1 VITVESWNS
10 LIRRRVAIAFAAA
23 IVALIVAAPSAAA
36 RAGAVEG
43 RVVNATTGERLS
55 GIDVTLHL
63 SSNQAE
69 IGTATT
75 TSGSNGRFSFPAP
88 ASGVTTFSI
97 SATYDGNE
105 YWTQD
110 FSALDPPT
118 DVPVRVFEPTT
129 EPKDVSV
136 ASWVVWID
144 REGTGAAVQ
153 HSLRWANEGTRAY
166 VGSGADAEGAV
177 VVQVPLAAGASN
189 FQFLDLFLR
198 SPGRVQGSSFV
209 DDAPLPPGASA
220 GTIRYTT
227 PELSTL
233 DLPVTLPTKSLRV
246 LIPQN
251 VDVRSTELTPS
262 GQTTQQGVT
271 YAIYAATD
279 LAAGDRLRLSL
290 SGLTAARGTRGG
302 PSTTLVILVGSAIVV
317 AMGIVVVWRLG
328 RAGRQ
333 VRRPAPV
340 RRSASRVGRGGGRE
354 RPVPAGA
361 GRRPRAASGAN
372 GRRRAEPPEDDDVE
386 LLIDE
391 IAALDL
397 SFERG
402 LLDESSYRALR
413 AAAKRRLLR
422 SRETAGHGGAR

>member
-10 LIRRRVAIAFAAA
+10 LIRRRIAIAFVAAL
-23 IVALIVAAPSAAA
+23 VALIVAAPSAAA

-43 RVVNATTGERLS
+43 RVVNGTTGERLS
-55 GIDVTLHL
+55 GIDVTMHL
-63 SSNQAE
+63 SSDQAE

-75 TSGSNGRFSFPAP
+75 TSGTDGRFSFPAP
-88 ASGVTTFSI
+88 ASGVTTFSV

-110 FSALDPPT
+110 FSALEPPT

-129 EPKDVSV
+129 EPKDISV

-144 REGTGAAVQ
+144 REATGAAVQ
-153 HSLRWANEGTRAY
+153 HSLRWSNEGTRAF
-166 VGSGADAEGAV
+166 VGSGTDAESRV
-177 VVQVPLAAGASN
+177 VVQVPLAPGASN

-209 DDAPLPPGASA
+209 DDAPLPPGGSA

-227 PELSTL
+227 PGLSSL

-246 LIPQN
+246 LIPQD
-251 VDVRSTELTPS
+251 VEVRSAELTPS
-262 GQTTQQGVT
+262 GQTTQQGVA

-279 LAAGDRLRLSL
+279 LAPGDRVRLSL
-290 SGLTAARGTRGG
+290 SGLTAAGGTQGG
-302 PSTTLVILVGSAIVV
+302 PSTTLVIVIGSAIVV
-317 AMGIVVVWRLG
+317 AMGVVVVWRLG
-328 RAGRQ
+328 RVGRQ
-333 VRRPAPV
+333 VRRPVPA

-354 RPVPAGA
+354 RPAPARTA
-361 GRRPRAASGAN
+361 RRPRAASNAN
-372 GRRRAEPPEDDDVE
+372 GRRRGEPSEEDDVD

-402 LLDESSYRALR
+402 LLEESSYRALR